1 MINYE
6 LPKEVRNYVL
16 LLQAQLKIKTGNGK
30 LSQQQTI
37 NLIIKEHK
45 EINKYKIIDSKE

>member
-6 LPKEVRNYVL
+6 LPPETRKYVL
-16 LLQAQLKIKTGNGK
+16 LLQAKLKIKSGNGK

-45 EINKYKIIDSKE
+45 ELNKYKIPLDD